1 MRGTGIG
8 NDIVE
13 IAGLL
18 IFVSLISMFVR
29 NSRNTAELV
38 KTTADSFGGLLRTA
52 TGADYFG

>member
-29 NSRNTAELV
+29 NSRNTSELV

>member
-8 NDIVE
+8 RDLME

-29 NSRNTAELV
+29 NSRNTSELI
-38 KTTADSFGGLLRTA
+38 KTGGDTFAGLLRTA

>member
-13 IAGLL
+13 IMGLL

-29 NSRNTAELV
+29 NSRNTSELI
-38 KTTADSFGGLLRTA
+38 KTGADSFGGLLRTA